1 VSARAYRADSRRRG
15 YRVAPRRRAR
25 GRGRSRIDWDRAGRI
40 ALVLVLFLILVLYIN
55 PIAGFL
61 DAWQE
66 SKAEQANLE
75 RLEQTNEDL
84 KKRVAILGEP
94 DGAEREARKM
104 GMVAADERAY
114 VVRGLRE
121 K

>member
-1 VSARAYRADSRRRG
+1 M
-15 YRVAPRRRAR
+15 APRRRAR
-25 GRGRSRIDWDRAGRI
+25 GRARSRLDWDRVGRI
-40 ALVLVLFLILVLYIN
+40 ALVLVLFLICVLYIN
-55 PIAGFL
+55 PIAGFV

-75 RLEQTNEDL
+75 RLEATNEEL
-84 KKRVAILGEP
+84 RRRVAILDQP
-94 DGAEREARKM
+94 DGAEREARQM
-104 GMVAADERAY
+104 GMVAADENPY

>member
-1 VSARAYRADSRRRG
+1 M
-15 YRVAPRRRAR
+15 APRRRAR
-25 GRGRSRIDWDRAGRI
+25 GRGGSRIDWDRAGRI

-61 DAWQE
+61 NAWQE

-75 RLEQTNEDL
+75 RLERANEDL
-84 KKRVAILGEP
+84 RKRVAILGEP
-94 DGAEREARKM
+94 NGAEREARKM
-104 GMVAADERAY
+104 GMVAGGENPY